1 MLYIQTEKPSFFH
14 NPFNGLYLISCV
26 LLFSWTQRTHISN
39 LTLKTN
45 YQGKACDFSIAGRS
59 LSVELKR
66 AKLLEIKLAI
76 FLQNNIL
83 ERWNWNQNLFCFAFS
98 VIFALFWVAKN
109 QIHIYIY
116 IVFVGYNYLK
126 TTQELRMLS
135 RSLFK
140 HCQRH
145 NGPEGWV
152 LITKVTYLCHIASS

>member
-1 MLYIQTEKPSFFH
+1 MCRPLFLKCMILDQKLQRMLNDSKIAQLNSERPLHQTAV
-14 NPFNGLYLISCV
+14 FNGLCLISCV

-59 LSVELKR
+59 LSVELKK

-98 VIFALFWVAKN
+98 VIFTLFW
-109 QIHIYIY
+109 
-116 IVFVGYNYLK
+116 
-126 TTQELRMLS
+126 
-135 RSLFK
+135 RSDTFID
-140 HCQRH
+140 
-145 NGPEGWV
+145 E
-152 LITKVTYLCHIASS
+152 